1 MYFCLVDSYLL
12 FCAFVATAGVYCCSE
27 NRCKDIKEMQI
38 FQKLHLFS
46 NSYLSIFQKK
56 RALLPPCFHALYGLE
71 RKKVGGDFHRPPP
84 GILTSSFNYKTTF
97 CTFTPFSVVTFTT

>member
-12 FCAFVATAGVYCCSE
+12 FCAFVATAVCIVVPKIAAKIQK
-27 NRCKDIKEMQI
+27 RCKYSKSCISFPILI
-38 FQKLHLFS
+38 FQYFK
-46 NSYLSIFQKK
+46 KK
-56 RALLPPCFHALYGLE
+56 RALLPPCFHALCGLE